1 MTSFL
6 NNGARTSDSDRRL
19 IILTEGHTE
28 PVTGKTATCVVRYRP
43 EQVVA
48 LLDSTQA
55 GRTTQELLS
64 VGGDIP
70 IVASLDD
77 APLANALMLGIAPS
91 GGRIPPACARSF

>member
-1 MTSFL
+1 MIQQS
-6 NNGARTSDSDRRL
+6 NNGSSHSLTGRRL

-55 GRTTQELLS
+55 GKDLPRTLG
-64 VGGDIP
+64 VGGSIP
-70 IVASLDD
+70 IVAKLED
-77 APLANALMLGIAPS
+77 AP
-91 GGRIPPACARSF
+91 